1 MAAKQSGCWE
11 KPAKNQRVAAA
22 RVLSE
27 RLACPILPS
36 AIERF
41 GHRVILGDTGTDASI
56 LTGYII
62 ITLSWD
68 LS

>member
-1 MAAKQSGCWE
+1 MFAHGGSLAAG
-11 KPAKNQRVAAA
+11 

-27 RLACPILPS
+27 RLACPILPRT
-36 AIERF
+36 IEGF
-41 GHRVILGDTGTDASI
+41 GQRVILGPTGTDASI